1 MIVSNPNRPLDKGV
15 EMSKFEYYCQKI
27 APYLILACILILCVL
42 IFIALVKYCKLWF
55 ITPQNSYEHLTQI
68 VGCIL

>member
-27 APYLILACILILCVL
+27 APYLILTCILILCVL
-42 IFIALVKYCKLWF
+42 MFIALVKYGANWTGTEANQFYNQLGG
-55 ITPQNSYEHLTQI
+55 Y
-68 VGCIL
+68 

>member
-27 APYLILACILILCVL
+27 APYIILFCIGLLCVL
-42 IFIALVKYCKLWF
+42 IFIALVRYGA
-55 ITPQNSYEHLTQI
+55 NLTGTEANTWQRMGGLI
-68 VGCIL
+68 

>member
-27 APYLILACILILCVL
+27 APYLILTCILILCVL
-42 IFIALVKYCKLWF
+42 MFIALVKYGAKWTGTEANQFYNQLGG
-55 ITPQNSYEHLTQI
+55 Y
-68 VGCIL
+68 